1 MGIPTAEKTAEPC
14 LATRFEYG
22 MELTPENL
30 KLVSMGESVIRSFV
44 PDVPELRL
52 RIERKSARIELS
64 PDWIPILLRQELELQ
79 KEMERLGF
87 TGITIDPQGYRSGS
101 FDENNDRSDFKTL
114 SAF

>member
-1 MGIPTAEKTAEPC
+1 
-14 LATRFEYG
+14 
-22 MELTPENL
+22 
-30 KLVSMGESVIRSFV
+30 MGESVIRSFV

-52 RIERKSARIELS
+52 RIEKKSARIELS
-64 PDWIPILLRQELELQ
+64 PDWIPVLLRQEPKLQ

-87 TGITIDPQGYRSGS
+87 TGIAIDPQGYRSGS